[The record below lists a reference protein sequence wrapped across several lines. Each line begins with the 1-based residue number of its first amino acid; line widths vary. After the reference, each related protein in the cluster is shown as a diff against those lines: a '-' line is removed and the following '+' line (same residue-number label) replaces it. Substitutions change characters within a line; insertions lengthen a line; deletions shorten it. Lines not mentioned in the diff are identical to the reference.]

1 MKAAFGALL
10 VILALLFFSLVIWYG
25 GPYLSIAEYV
35 PLESSLA
42 RIIAI
47 ALIFMLWGLR
57 ALLRELKAARASSNL
72 VKAVAKQEDPASAR
86 ATADTRQMQQRFD
99 EAIEALQKSSKGKK
113 SLYDLP
119 WYIIIGPPGVGKTTA
134 IVNSGLNFPLSQK
147 FGKEALRGVGGTRNC
162 DWWFTDQAIL
172 LDTAGRYTTQDS
184 DQSSDAAGWLG
195 FLGLLR
201 KYRKRRPINGV
212 LVAMSIA
219 DLASQSDMERTRH
232 VAAVR
237 ERLAE
242 LNQELRIT
250 LPVYLILTKG
260 DLLAGFNEFFD
271 DLQQDGRAQ
280 VWGTTF
286 PLQASRSGQAPGLL
300 ESELD
305 VLIDRLNTRMLA
317 RIDAERDVYRRG
329 LIFGFPRQLAG
340 ARRPLLDF
348 VGEAFGASAYE
359 QGVLLRGVYITSGTQ
374 EGTPVDRMLGAL
386 ARTFGLGVRAINTQA
401 GRGKAY
407 FIQRLL
413 MDVVFKESGLAG
425 VNRRTEMRQ
434 ALTQAA
440 IYLGVAAITIL
451 GGLAFAISY
460 QGNKAY
466 LADVHRAVQPLQAFQ
481 TSQPPAD
488 VFTELPRL
496 DAYHDALVVAN
507 EYHDGVPFSMRFG
520 LYQGGSL
527 GGAALDAYIRELN
540 AGLTPAVAA
549 MFRGRIEQLAR
560 EPDKLYEY
568 LKIYLM
574 FGAPQHLV
582 PSELQFIADLEW
594 RLHFA
599 NDPATVER
607 LQAHVAA
614 LLQDKSRVQPLTLDT
629 DMVDRARTS
638 LRQASLP
645 VLMYSRLKLSHG
657 GDTEHAIHLDKEIGL
672 GGDSV
677 LIRKSGASLSEPIPA
692 LYTRA
697 VFNDVATTGKYQVA
711 NDFVSESWVLGEGV
725 ASKADIPQLAS
736 DMMRLYEDDYIRVWD
751 ALVADIGTRPTTG
764 TQDLSTMMALLAS
777 PSSPLKRL
785 LVVVEN
791 NTNLLKAPDPADKVA
806 GAKAAIAA
814 SLAANLGKLQQM
826 FGTAP
831 AAEKPGTRTTKHF
844 ETLNKLLDGPPGG
857 APIDLTLR
865 AVGQIQQQLAGIG
878 SGLGDTN
885 ALSAV
890 TSQGQASAL
899 DQLRIAAMQLPAPIS
914 AIVSQVGSKGES
926 VAKAEAG
933 AELARR
939 YQTEVAAECQQL
951 IAGRYPFAARG
962 GNDVALADFGRVFGP
977 GGVFDTFFRERL
989 APLVDTSTSPWRW
1002 KQGAAGIGG
1011 SGNLLAQFQAADR
1024 IRQIY
1029 FPPGAQLPG
1038 MHFSLTPESLDSAVP
1053 RLAIDIDG
1061 QSVEYRHGPLRSQ
1074 ALAWPGPS
1082 PGQATVLFEESGG
1095 GGPNRSYQGPWAL
1108 FHLLDDASIQP
1119 QSDVRYLVTLTAG
1132 VRSARVTLEATSVRN
1147 PFARNELRSFRCGT

>member
-1 MKAAFGALL
+1 MKAFFGGML
-10 VILALLFFSLVIWYG
+10 VILALIFFSLVIWFG
-25 GPYLSIAEYV
+25 GPYLSIAEVV
-35 PLESSLA
+35 PLESSQA

-47 ALIFMLWGLR
+47 AAIFVFWGLR
-57 ALLRELKAARASSNL
+57 ALLREIKSARASRNL
-72 VKAVAKQEDPASAR
+72 VKAVARQEDPTSAR

-99 EAIEALQKSSKGKK
+99 EAIEALQKSNKGKK

-119 WYIIIGPPGVGKTTA
+119 WYIIIGPPGVGKTTV

-219 DLASQSDMERTRH
+219 DLASQSDAERTRH
-232 VAAVR
+232 VASVR

-242 LNQELRIT
+242 LNKELNIT

-260 DLLAGFNEFFD
+260 DLLAGFNEFFE

-280 VWGTTF
+280 VWGATF
-286 PLQASRSGQAPGLL
+286 PLEASRAGQAPDLF
-300 ESELD
+300 ETELD
-305 VLIDRLNTRMLA
+305 LLIDRLNGRMLA
-317 RIDAERDVYRRG
+317 RIDAERDVNRRA

-340 ARRPLLDF
+340 TRRSLVDF
-348 VGEAFGASAYE
+348 VTEAFGGSAYE

-386 ARTFGLGVRAINTQA
+386 ARTFGLGVRAVSSQ
-401 GRGKAY
+401 GSRGKAY

-425 VNRRTEMRQ
+425 VNRRMEMRQ
-434 ALTQAA
+434 ALGQATVY
-440 IYLGVAAITIL
+440 ISVAAITIL

-460 QGNKAY
+460 QHNQAY
-466 LADVHRAVQPLQAFQ
+466 LADVQRAVKPLQAFQ
-481 TSQPPAD
+481 GTQPPAD
-488 VFTELPRL
+488 PVAELPRL
-496 DAYHDALVVAN
+496 DAHHDALIAAN

-527 GGAALDAYIRELN
+527 AGAASDAYIRELN

-549 MFRGRIEQLAR
+549 MFRDRIQQLAR

-574 FGAPQHLV
+574 LGSPQHLV
-582 PSELQFIADLEW
+582 PSELQFITDLEW

-614 LLQDKSRVQPLTLDT
+614 LMQDKSRVQPVTLDT

-645 VLMYSRLKLSHG
+645 VLMYSRLKLSHAP
-657 GDTEHAIHLDKEIGL
+657 DTEHAIHLDREIGL
-672 GGDSV
+672 GGDGV
-677 LIRKSGASLSEPIPA
+677 LIRKSGIPLSEPIPA

-697 VFNDVATTGKYQVA
+697 VFSEVATTGKYEVA
-711 NDFVSESWVLGEGV
+711 NDFVAESWVLGEGV
-725 ASKADIPQLAS
+725 ASKTDIPQLAS
-736 DMMRLYEDDYIRVWD
+736 DMMRLYEDDYIGVWD
-751 ALVADIGTRPTTG
+751 TLLADITTRPTTS
-764 TQDLSTMMALLAS
+764 TQDLSTLMALLAS
-777 PSSPLKRL
+777 PSSPLKRF

-791 NTNLLKAPDPADKVA
+791 NTNLLKAPDPSDKVA
-806 GAKAAIAA
+806 GAKSA
-814 SLAANLGKLQQM
+814 LAAGVAAQIGKLQQM
-826 FGTAP
+826 FGAAP

-844 ETLNKLLDGPPGG
+844 ENLNKLVDGPPGG
-857 APIDLTLR
+857 APIDLTLH
-865 AVGQIQQQLAGIG
+865 AVGQIQQQIAGMG
-878 SGLGDTN
+878 GGLGDTN
-885 ALSAV
+885 ALTAA
-890 TSQGQASAL
+890 TSPGQASAL
-899 DQLRIAAMQLPAPIS
+899 DQLRIAAMQLPAPV
-914 AIVSQVGSKGES
+914 AGIVSQVGSKSES
-926 VAKAEAG
+926 VTKAEAG
-933 AELARR
+933 TELARR
-939 YQTEVAAECQQL
+939 YQTEVAGECQQL
-951 IAGRYPFAARG
+951 IAGRYPFVARG
-962 GNDVALADFGRVFGP
+962 TNDVALADFGRVFGP
-977 GGVFDTFFRERL
+977 GGVFDTFFKERL
-989 APLVDTSTSPWRW
+989 APLVDTSTNPWRW

-1011 SGNLLAQFQAADR
+1011 SGSLLTQFQAADR

-1074 ALAWPGPS
+1074 SLAWPGPS

-1095 GGPNRSYQGPWAL
+1095 AGPNRSYQGPWAL
-1108 FHLLDDASIQP
+1108 FHLLDDASIQT

-1132 VRSARVTLEATSVRN
+1132 TRTARITLEATSVRN